1 MDHFEVNS
9 QDDFTYLEYSADTQS
24 SQYDYNDFTQPKTA
38 DLHHDPSLSLASLSL
53 DNNSIEKASPTTST
67 AATTTTKSNGFDFQF
82 EETDDFDNFGEVN
95 GEVVDEEEEKNLP
108 PHACNY
114 CGIHSPASVVK
125 CVACSRWFCNSRGNT
140 SGSHIINHLVRAKH
154 KEVMLHPE
162 SPLGETVLE
171 CYNCGCRN
179 VFLLGFIPAKSD
191 TVVVLLCRQPCAA
204 VPSSKDMNWDTSQ
217 WMPLIDDR
225 CFLTWL
231 VKIPSEQEQLR
242 ARQITSQQIN
252 KLEELWKDNS
262 EATLEDLEKPGV
274 DDEPHPVLLRYE
286 DAYQYQNILGP
297 LVKMEADYD
306 KKLKESQTCDDVV
319 VRWDVGLNQKNIAW
333 FYFPKLE
340 MGEVKLAVG
349 DELRLRY
356 RGELHDPW
364 EATGHVIKIPNNV
377 SDEVALELRRNN
389 KVPVECTHNFS
400 VDFVWKSTSFD
411 RMQSAMKTFAVDETS
426 VSGYIYHRLLGHD
439 VEPQVLKT
447 QMPKRFSAPNLPELN
462 HSQVYAVKSVLQ
474 KPLSLIQGPPGT
486 GKTVTSASI
495 VYHLAKM
502 NPGQVLVCAPSNVA
516 VDQLA
521 EKIHQTGLKVVR
533 LTAKSREELDSPVSF
548 LTLHEQVR
556 NMDTNVE
563 LQKLILLKREQGEL
577 SASDEKKYKS
587 LKRSCEKELLQNAD
601 VICCTCVGAG
611 DPRVAKLRFR
621 TVLIDEATQAS
632 EPECMI
638 PLVLGSKQAVLVG
651 DHQQLGPVIMNKK
664 AARAGLCQSLF
675 ERLVI
680 LGLRPIRLQVQ
691 YRMHP
696 CLSEFPSNMF
706 YEGTLQN
713 GITTQERLRKNV
725 DFPWPAPETPMMFY
739 VNLGNEEISTSGTS
753 YLNRTEASNCEKI
766 VTRFMKAGILPS
778 QIGVVTPYEGQ
789 RSYIVQYMQFN
800 GSLRKDLY
808 KEIEVASVDAFQGRE
823 KDYIILSCVRSNE
836 HQGIGFLS
844 DPRRLNVALT
854 RAKYGVVILG
864 NPKILSKHPL
874 WHHLLV
880 HYKEKGCLV
889 DGALNN
895 LRASMIQFS
904 RPRKQ
909 YRKDDKFRQGLAHQI
924 DAREA
929 FAKAPLASENRR
941 GARAYGQDY
950 MATHDPVGYIP
961 SEIGSLPSSQ
971 FSIPFIPSASGPFTQ
986 DLSQSSVFNRKN
998 VKQSLNNEGNMSRYI
1013 PGSSTFATH
1022 GFGWSSGSAS
1032 AAAAAAAAGGGNGG
1046 GPSQNMYSS
1055 QTSIGLALSQSDR
1068 LRMMAELS
1076 SQGGSGM
1083 GGNNSLLSQDT
1094 VGGYPYDDYKSQDIS
1109 TMLSQDFDLRSQASQ
1124 AYTQY

>member
-1 MDHFEVNS
+1 MDHFEGAS
-9 QDDFTYLEYSADTQS
+9 QDDFTFLEYSADTQS
-24 SQYDYNDFTQPKTA
+24 SQYEYSDFTQTPRDHTQQQQQQQQQQHQHDMDA
-38 DLHHDPSLSLASLSL
+38 AASDLGSLHLHENDEDENAQA
-53 DNNSIEKASPTTST
+53 NGTTSFV
-67 AATTTTKSNGFDFQF
+67 NDFQF
-82 EETDDFDNFGEVN
+82 EDTDDFGDLAVQ
-95 GEVVDEEEEKNLP
+95 VQDKKDLP
-108 PHACNY
+108 AHACKY

-125 CVACSRWFCNSRGNT
+125 CVTCDRWFCNSRGNT

-154 KEVMLHPE
+154 KEVSLHPE
-162 SPLGETVLE
+162 SPLGDTVLE

-191 TVVVLLCRQPCAA
+191 TVVVLICRQPCAA
-204 VPSSKDMNWDTSQ
+204 VPSSKDMNWDTTQ

-231 VKIPSEQEQLR
+231 VKIPSDQEQLR
-242 ARQITSQQIN
+242 ARQISSTQIN
-252 KLEELWKDNS
+252 KLEELWKDNG

-286 DAYQYQNILGP
+286 DAYQYQNIFGP
-297 LVKMEADYD
+297 LVMMEADYD
-306 KKLKESQTCDDVV
+306 KKLKESQAS
-319 VRWDVGLNQKNIAW
+319 LNQKNIAW

-340 MGEVKLAVG
+340 LGEIKLAVG
-349 DELRLRY
+349 DELCLRY
-356 RGELHDPW
+356 RGELHDAW
-364 EATGHVIKIPNNV
+364 QAAGHVIKIPNNV
-377 SDEVALELRRNN
+377 SDEVALELTRAGRA
-389 KVPVECTHNFS
+389 PTDCTHNFS

-447 QMPKRFSAPNLPELN
+447 QMPKRFSAPFLPELN

-533 LTAKSREELDSPVSF
+533 ITAKSREELDSPVSF
-548 LTLHEQVR
+548 LTLHEQVQ
-556 NMDTNVE
+556 NNDTNVE
-563 LQKLILLKREQGEL
+563 LQKLIHLKRDQGEL
-577 SASDEKKYKS
+577 SAYDEKKYKS
-587 LKRSCEKELLQNAD
+587 LKRACEKEILQNAD
-601 VICCTCVGAG
+601 VICCTSVGAG

-638 PLVLGSKQAVLVG
+638 PLVLGCKQAVLVG

-680 LGLRPIRLQVQ
+680 LGIRPIRLQVQ

-713 GITTQERLRKNV
+713 GITTQERIRKNV
-725 DFPWPAPETPMMFY
+725 DFPWPVPETPMMFY

-766 VTRFMKAGILPS
+766 VTRFMKSGILPS

-864 NPKILSKHPL
+864 NPKILSRHPL

-895 LRASMIQFS
+895 LRVSMIQFN
-904 RPRKQ
+904 RPRKS
-909 YRKDDKFRQGLAHQI
+909 YRKDDKFRQGLAHQV

-929 FAKAPLASENRR
+929 FARPPLANDNRR
-941 GARAYGQDY
+941 GNGAKGGYGQDF
-950 MATHDPVGYIP
+950 MQTHDPIGYIP
-961 SEIGSLPSSQ
+961 SEVGSLPNSQ

-986 DLSQSSVFNRKN
+986 DLSQSSVFNRK
-998 VKQSLNNEGNMSRYI
+998 SRPDADDSTQQQQQQQQRYV
-1013 PGSSTFATH
+1013 PGSSTFANH
-1022 GFGWSSGSAS
+1022 AMGWQMGS
-1032 AAAAAAAAGGGNGG
+1032 
-1046 GPSQNMYSS
+1046 SQNLYSS

-1068 LRMMAELS
+1068 LRMMSEMA
-1076 SQGGSGM
+1076 SQHGSGHPM
-1083 GGNNSLLSQDT
+1083 SQDT
-1094 VGGYPYDDYKSQDIS
+1094 QYYEDYKSQDVS
-1109 TMLSQDFDLRSQASQ
+1109 SMMSQDFDIRSQASQ
-1124 AYTQY
+1124 SFTQF